1 MNTSSPAAPEDPINK
16 RQYLRLPRPYR
27 VQARELVFPIAKD
40 SLFDTQ
46 TRDISKGGLCV
57 ESDTPLPVGTRL
69 HITVHMPR
77 LNKFSS
83 GFFKVY
89 ENDTDQYFQVIADV
103 SWSRAAG
110 AKTLLGLNFVNIDE
124 DIAVAVN
131 RLVEDAFKTLAA
143 PPGSGS
149 SE

>member
-1 MNTSSPAAPEDPINK
+1 MTTPSPLTPENQDNK

-40 SLFDTQ
+40 SLFDTE

-103 SWSRAAG
+103 SWSRAVG
-110 AKTLLGLNFVNIDE
+110 GKYLLGLSFINIDE
-124 DIAVAVN
+124 DIAAAVN
-131 RLVEDAFKTLAA
+131 RLVEDAFKTLA
-143 PPGSGS
+143 PPSG
-149 SE
+149 

>member
-1 MNTSSPAAPEDPINK
+1 MSKPFPSVTENQDNK

-40 SLFDTQ
+40 PLFNAE

-69 HITVHMPR
+69 HITVHMPL

-89 ENDTDQYFQVIADV
+89 ENDADQYFQVIADV
-103 SWSRAAG
+103 SWSRAVG
-110 AKTLLGLNFVNIDE
+110 AKYLLGLSFINVDE
-124 DIAVAVN
+124 DIAAAVN
-131 RLVEDAFKTLAA
+131 RLVEDAFKNM
-143 PPGSGS
+143 PSR
-149 SE
+149 